1 LGIIPAQRNKEKRM
15 SKLLTAS
22 RAAHLIGVTR
32 GDLQRHI
39 ASGALPSH
47 DGMVSTDDLLKL
59 YPAVR
64 LEDSG
69 AFERIA
75 QIREE
80 AFGKRIRERVLP
92 NQEVLAQRL
101 AAQSEELEDVRR
113 HLAHYHDLVEALR
126 ERIEQVAHASASE
139 QIVSLAEFL
148 DQGLASV
155 LGSDEPADTLAVMD
169 GMLRVMAAHVTVKPS
184 NHEFF
189 VEGNE
194 TVLAAALR
202 AGLAPSY
209 GCGNGNCG
217 LCKAR
222 VVAGQVKP
230 VQHSDYPLSASERAQ
245 GYTLLC
251 SHTAVSDLV
260 VEMLEATAPADI
272 PAQDIVTRVKC
283 VTPLADD
290 IRLLHLQTPRT
301 NRLRFLAGQRATL
314 SVSGSTTNFRGDY
327 PIASCPCDDR
337 NLLFHVCRDEN
348 DEFARRLFSGA
359 FKVGD
364 PVSLFGPFGDF
375 VLKKDSRRNLLFV
388 VCDTGFA
395 PVKSLIE
402 HAVASDMPGLLRLV
416 WAATR
421 ADGHYLENQC
431 RAWADALDAFSYVTL
446 AADAAATAGAGAAQ
460 QVLAEG
466 DLLLRDVY
474 VAGPAAFVTV
484 LQQALAAAGL
494 PAQQLT
500 AEVL

>member
-1 LGIIPAQRNKEKRM
+1 M
-15 SKLLTAS
+15 SQLLTAS

-32 GDLQRHI
+32 ADLQRHI

-47 DGMVSTDDLLKL
+47 DGMVSTADLLKL

-75 QIREE
+75 KIREE

-126 ERIEQVAHASASE
+126 ERIELVAHASASE
-139 QIVSLAEFL
+139 QIAALGEFL
-148 DQGLASV
+148 DQGLAGV
-155 LGSDEPADTLAVMD
+155 LGSEEPADTLAVMD
-169 GMLRVMAAHVTVKPS
+169 DVLRVMAAHVTVKPS
-184 NHEFF
+184 GHEFF
-189 VEGNE
+189 VEGSE

-222 VVAGQVKP
+222 IVSGQVKQ
-230 VQHSDYPLSASERAQ
+230 VQHSDYPLSTSERTQ
-245 GYTLLC
+245 GYALLC
-251 SHTAVSDLV
+251 AHTAVSDLV
-260 VEMLEATAPADI
+260 VEMLEATAPSDI
-272 PAQDIVTRVKC
+272 PEQDIVARVKSIA
-283 VTPLADD
+283 PLTAD
-290 IRLLHLQTPRT
+290 IMLLHLQTPRT
-301 NRLRFLAGQRATL
+301 NRLRFLAGQRVTL
-314 SVSGSTTNFRGDY
+314 GVTGSTANFRGDY

-337 NLLFHVCRDEN
+337 NLLFHIPRDEN
-348 DEFARRLFSGA
+348 DEFARRLFAGA
-359 FKVGD
+359 LKAND

-375 VLKKDSRRNLLFV
+375 VLKKDSTRDIGFV

-395 PVKSLIE
+395 PVKSLVE
-402 HAVASDMPGLLRLV
+402 HAVASDMPGTLRLL

-431 RAWADALDAFSYVTL
+431 RAWADALETFSFVTL
-446 AADAAATAGAGAAQ
+446 AAGDAEMAGAAAAQ
-460 QVLAEG
+460 RVLAEG
-466 DLLLRDVY
+466 DFMARDIY
-474 VAGPAAFVTV
+474 LAGPAEFVAAV
-484 LQQALAAAGL
+484 GQALAAAGL
-494 PAQQLT
+494 PAPQLI

>member
-1 LGIIPAQRNKEKRM
+1 MAQ
-15 SKLLTAS
+15 LLTAS

-32 GDLQRHI
+32 ADLQKHI

-47 DGMVSTDDLLKL
+47 DGMVSTEDLLKL
-59 YPAVR
+59 YPEVR

-75 QIREE
+75 KIREE

-101 AAQSEELEDVRR
+101 AVQSEELEDVRR
-113 HLAHYHDLVEALR
+113 HLAHYHDLIEALR
-126 ERIEQVAHASASE
+126 ERIELVAHASASE
-139 QIVSLAEFL
+139 QIAALGAFL
-148 DQGLASV
+148 DQGLAGV
-155 LGSDEPADTLAVMD
+155 LGSEEPADTLAVMD
-169 GMLRVMAAHVTVKPS
+169 DMLRVMAAHVTVKPS
-184 NHEFF
+184 GHEFF

-194 TVLAAALR
+194 TVLSAALR

-222 VVAGQVKP
+222 IVSGQVKQ
-230 VQHSDYPLSASERAQ
+230 VQHSDYPLSVSERSQ

-251 SHTAVSDLV
+251 AHTAVSDLV

-272 PAQDIVTRVKC
+272 PEQDIVARVKSL
-283 VTPLADD
+283 VPLTAD
-290 IRLLHLQTPRT
+290 IMLLHLQTPRT
-301 NRLRFLAGQRATL
+301 SRLRFLSGQNVTL
-314 SVSGSTTNFRGDY
+314 GVTGSTANFRGDY

-337 NLLFHVCRDEN
+337 NLLFHIRRDEE
-348 DEFARRLFSGA
+348 DEFARRLFAGA
-359 FKVGD
+359 LKTND

-375 VLKKDSRRNLLFV
+375 VLKKDSTRDIGFV
-388 VCDTGFA
+388 ACDTGFA

-402 HAVASDMPGLLRLV
+402 HAVAADMPGTLRLL

-431 RAWADALDAFSYVTL
+431 RAWADALETFSFATL
-446 AADAAATAGAGAAQ
+446 VAADAAAAGTAAAQ
-460 QVLAEG
+460 RVLAEG
-466 DLLLRDVY
+466 DFATRDIYLV
-474 VAGPAAFVTV
+474 GPAEFVTAAQR
-484 LQQALAAAGL
+484 LLAVAGL
-494 PAQQLT
+494 PSQQLII
-500 AEVL
+500 EVL